1 MPLETA
7 FRDLNVHLQQLRDA
21 LLGLRLVTEDKPLE
35 GDAVLVDIFG
45 DAAADLLGWLEDGLI
60 AANAGLQGLDQRIDV
75 ERSRRELTN
84 CQERFNRI
92 AHRFSSDLLSYER
105 IAELKRLG
113 RQRQGEWLAWA
124 KSVKQALDACKQPL
138 YDVSQTLFS
147 CWQEMTA
154 RPGLISLSV
163 QATNVGQQ
171 ITVPQ
176 DREVAREVTT

>member
-7 FRDLNVHLQQLRDA
+7 FRDLSVHLQQLRDA

-35 GDAVLVDIFG
+35 GDVVLVDIFG
-45 DAAADLLGWLEDGLI
+45 DAAADLLGWLEEALT
-60 AANAGLQGLDQRIDV
+60 AATVGLQGLDQRIDV

-105 IAELKRLG
+105 IAELRSLG
-113 RQRQGEWLAWA
+113 RHRQGEWLAWT
-124 KSVKQALDACKQPL
+124 KSVKQVLDACKQPL
-138 YDVSQTLFS
+138 YDVNQTLFS

-154 RPGLISLSV
+154 RAGLISLSV